1 MGAAVG
7 ISQDRESGAR
17 PAARWSESTWTG
29 DGIRREVFF
38 FRSRGVE
45 LYGSLF
51 AATEIVRPF
60 GVVLCNSWGVEA
72 DRCDPLQRSI
82 ALSMAR
88 LGGAGLVFH
97 YPGYGDSYGDLAG
110 LGLADLSDAAA
121 DAVAEASR
129 RCPGLAWILAGL
141 VLGASVACL
150 AQRQAD
156 VETLLLVQPALRPGA
171 YFQKLAASRRP
182 IAPGPSPRGMM
193 EVGTDSGMAYGYPI
207 PGRIAEDAEAADGTV
222 ASALDA
228 FAGEGAVIRHQK
240 PPDLAEPVPDRFQRC
255 EAPGTWRFGSQN
267 NPKLAKATVEWLDER
282 TQGVTVGL

>member
-7 ISQDRESGAR
+7 SRRDRESGAR
-17 PAARWSESTWTG
+17 PAGRWSESTWTG
-29 DGIRREVFF
+29 EGLRREVFF

-45 LYGSLF
+45 LYGSLY

-82 ALSMAR
+82 ALEMAR
-88 LGGAGLVFH
+88 AGGAGLVFH

-110 LGLADLSDAAA
+110 LGLEDLSGAAA

-129 RCPGLAWILAGL
+129 RRPGLAWILAGV

-150 AQRQAD
+150 ARRQAD

-171 YFQKLAASRRP
+171 YFQKLATSRRP
-182 IAPGPSPRGMM
+182 IAPGPSPREMM
-193 EVGTDSGMAYGYPI
+193 EVGSAPGMAYGYPI
-207 PGRIAEDAEAADGTV
+207 PGRIAENAEAADDAVT
-222 ASALDA
+222 AALQA
-228 FAGEGAVIRHQK
+228 FQGEGAVIRHEK
-240 PPDLAEPVPDRFQRC
+240 PSDSEPVPDRFRQC
-255 EAPGTWRFGSQN
+255 DVPGTWRFGSQN
-267 NPKLAKATVEWLDER
+267 NPKLARATIEWLDRR
-282 TQGVTVGL
+282 TQGVTVGP